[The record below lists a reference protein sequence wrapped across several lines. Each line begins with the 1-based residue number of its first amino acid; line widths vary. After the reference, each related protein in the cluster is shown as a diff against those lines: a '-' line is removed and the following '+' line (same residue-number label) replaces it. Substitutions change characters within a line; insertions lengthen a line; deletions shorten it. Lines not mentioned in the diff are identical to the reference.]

1 MPGDPVRELV
11 DRLSSASILVSADVA
26 KEDISGIDTETLAN
40 RILEEYAGKEGLKV
54 LSKADL
60 ERILATARSE
70 KAPTP
75 MEHIQ
80 SSPKAGFKA
89 FAAEI
94 DADYSI
100 RQTDNDR
107 SGINLDG
114 FVSYFRNRMQRMRD
128 IIGSQRMGI
137 NGMVQDIEALKNCA
151 NGREVTIMGMVLN
164 KIITKNG
171 NIMLV
176 VDDETGEYKII
187 FMNGSS
193 QKAKIL
199 FEKARKIVN
208 DEVIAIN
215 GKMASPFIIANEI
228 IWPDIPINE
237 RERVEED
244 VGIAFVS
251 DMHIGSK
258 KFMEKNFVNFI
269 KWLNG
274 EYGERHDLAEKIK
287 YIVVGGD
294 VVDGIGVYPNQD
306 RDLDILDIY
315 QQYKK
320 FMELIEDVPDYIH
333 MFIIPGNHDAVQR
346 AEPQPPLTKEL
357 IGDIKKDNI
366 HMLPNPTFM
375 TLHKVDILAY
385 HGTSLDSVIRSIP
398 GLSYASPEGA
408 MVELLKRRHLSPIY
422 GGNIIVP
429 SLKDNMIIDKVPDI
443 LEMGHVHK
451 NCLGNYHGVDIVNSG
466 TWQAR
471 TEFQIVQGHVPS
483 PGILPVYEAKYRRF
497 STVNFA

>member
-11 DRLSSASILVSADVA
+11 DRLSVASILVSSDVT
-26 KEDISGIDTETLAN
+26 KGDIAGVDTETLAS
-40 RILEEYAGKEGLKV
+40 RILEEYSGKEGLKV
-54 LSKADL
+54 VAKADL
-60 ERILATARSE
+60 ERILIAIGSE

-75 MEHIQ
+75 IEYVQ
-80 SSPKAGFKA
+80 KTGFSA
-89 FAAEI
+89 YASEI

-100 RQTDNDR
+100 KASDNDR
-107 SGINLDG
+107 SGVNLDG
-114 FVSYFRNRMQRMRD
+114 FVSYFRDRMARMRD
-128 IIGSQRMGI
+128 IIGSQRIGI
-137 NGMVQDIEALKNCA
+137 SGMVQNIEALRSCA
-151 NGREVTIMGMVLN
+151 NGREVTIIGMVSN
-164 KIITKNG
+164 KIVTKNG
-171 NIMLV
+171 NIMIV

-193 QKAKIL
+193 QKAKAL
-199 FEKARKIVN
+199 FEKARRIVN

-215 GKMASPFIIANEI
+215 GKMSSPFIIANEI
-228 IWPDIPINE
+228 VWPDIPIKE
-237 RERVEED
+237 RKKVEED
-244 VGIAFVS
+244 IGIAFIS

-274 EYGERHDLAEKIK
+274 EYGERHDLAGKIK
-287 YIVVGGD
+287 YIVIGGD

-306 RDLDILDIY
+306 RDLQIPDIY
-315 QQYKK
+315 AQYKL
-320 FMELIEDVPDYIH
+320 FMDLIKGVPDYIH

-346 AEPQPPLTKEL
+346 AEPQPALTKEL
-357 IGDIKKDNI
+357 VGEIKADNI
-366 HMLPNPTFM
+366 HMLPNPSFL
-375 TLHKVDILAY
+375 TLHGIEVLAY
-385 HGTSLDSVIRSIP
+385 HGTSLDSIIRSVP
-398 GLSYASPEGA
+398 GMSYAEPEGA

-443 LEMGHVHK
+443 LTMGHVHK
-451 NCLGNYHGVDIVNSG
+451 NCLGNYHGVDILNSG

-483 PGILPVYEAKYRRF
+483 PCILPVYEARYKRF
-497 STVNFA
+497 ATLNFA